1 MDIPRPDRKQQKRIR
16 QAVIGGV
23 VAIVLVT
30 ITIALSRLDPAAPSV
45 DGDSVYTDV
54 VREGEMLRQ
63 VRGPGTLV
71 PREIRWIA
79 AQTDG
84 RVERILVRPGAVV
97 DPQTVLVE
105 MTNPDLMQQ
114 TEEARFALEAAKA
127 EYTDAELD
135 LKSQQLDQ
143 RAALGVARTEYE
155 SARLQAEAEKD
166 LAADGIVS
174 AIDYRRS
181 ELLAE
186 QLKLRLEIEEER
198 LAQFSASIE
207 AQAALQRARLDQV
220 KNAYE
225 RRLEQIESLQ
235 VRAGLAGVLQQVQ
248 VEEGQR
254 VTLGANI
261 ARVARPDDLQAE
273 LQIPETQAR
282 DVQIGQ
288 LVNVD
293 TRNGIVE
300 GRVTRIDP
308 AVQSGTVQ
316 VDVELIGDLP
326 NGARPDLS
334 VDGTI
339 EIERLANVVFMGRPA
354 YGQPNTKI
362 SIFKLVEDGRYAVR
376 VPVELGRTSVN
387 AVEIVQ
393 GLTPGD
399 EVILSDTSAWDD
411 NDRIRLN

>member
-30 ITIALSRLDPAAPSV
+30 ITIALSRLEPAAPSV

-207 AQAALQRARLDQV
+207 AQVALQRARLDQV
-220 KNAYE
+220 QNAYE

-316 VDVELIGDLP
+316 VDVELVGDLP
-326 NGARPDLS
+326 NGARSGLS

-339 EIERLANVVFMGRPA
+339 EIERLEDVLYVGRPT
-354 YGQPNTKI
+354 YGQPHSTVGL
-362 SIFKLVEDGRYAVR
+362 FKLTDDGSTATR
-376 VPVELGRTSVN
+376 VPVELGRSSVN
-387 AVEIVQ
+387 TIEIVS
-393 GLTPGD
+393 GLEEGD
-399 EVILSDTSAWDD
+399 SVILSDSSQWDD
-411 NDRIRLN
+411 ADRISLQ